1 MSDRY
6 HPTEDRLE
14 AFVEGLLDP
23 GERVVVESHVVGCPR
38 CEAQVDEWRALF
50 AALSGLPQ
58 FEPAPGFAERV
69 MSGVRVAPKAN
80 RRRTWQRARG
90 WAAGQ
95 ASAVGTAVAGVLPKS
110 TFGWAVATAF
120 LALPILVGGAFMAW
134 LLSRSYLTPETLWAY
149 VSSRAVE
156 GVQSLGTTALT
167 AALQTDV
174 IAWLVMR
181 GGELLE
187 SAGAAGVGAVLATV
201 SAATMLSI
209 WVLYRNLIRTPT
221 RETNYVTFSF

>member
-14 AFVEGLLDP
+14 AFVEGLLDA
-23 GERVVVESHVVGCPR
+23 GERVVIESHLVGCPR
-38 CEAQVDEWRALF
+38 CGAQVEEWRALF

-69 MSGVRVAPKAN
+69 MSGVRVAPKAK
-80 RRRTWQRARG
+80 RRPSWQRARG
-90 WAAGQ
+90 WAAGR
-95 ASAVGTAVAGVLPKS
+95 AATVGTAVAGVLPKS
-110 TFGWAVATAF
+110 TFGWAVAAAF
-120 LALPILVGGAFMAW
+120 LALPVLAGAAFTAW

-156 GVQSLGTTALT
+156 GVQSLGSTALT

-174 IAWLVMR
+174 IAWLVLR

-187 SAGAAGVGAVLATV
+187 TAGATGVGAVLATV